1 MSIRYT
7 RASLRAALDGTLAH
21 ARFRKEPFF
30 GLSIPELVPGV
41 PSDVLDPR
49 VAWAD
54 KDAYDRTARE
64 LVRRFEANFA
74 PFAHAVDDT
83 VRAAAIR
90 AAA

>member
-1 MSIRYT
+1 MP
-7 RASLRAALDGTLAH
+7 A
-21 ARFRKEPFF
+21 E
-30 GLSIPELVPGV
+30 
-41 PSDVLDPR
+41 VLDPR
-49 VAWAD
+49 AAWAD

-74 PFAHAVDDT
+74 PFANGVDDT